1 MLYSLHVSEF
11 KFAGKLSQILQN
23 YQCSI
28 VEHSEVKETWDA
40 QGQKV
45 KAILSAAFEQK
56 LGGLKAVVEMVKK
69 RGAKSIVIVEEAAE
83 AFRVERSMNGALLR
97 VSMPVVADDMAQSFI
112 FALVASFITDGDSTI
127 AADPVSVDLLKL
139 GDRVAKAQ
147 VNVFVNGPTGSG
159 KTTFLGQLSLDFAEQ
174 GVNTLWGSFEIKNT
188 RLVSKLL
195 QQFSREPLPVGQPDK
210 LEDLRAL
217 ADRFEDLPLH
227 FLRFHGSADIDAVIE
242 AMKYAAYVH
251 DVEHVILDNMQF
263 MISRDQ
269 AGGSSYDKFDM
280 QDIAIAKFRKFAT
293 ENNVHVT
300 LVCHPRKEDEGVRL
314 GISSVFG
321 SAKATQ
327 EADTVLI
334 LQNDGKRKCIE
345 VKKNRYDGTL
355 GMAPL
360 HFQRGSGRYTEKPE
374 FDFSGVKEQVKAQ
387 HQTQMSAPVQQ
398 QAKKMVARQ
407 ITTKAATPIKATAAP
422 KKRNIPTQEP
432 SSPVDDA
439 NNAVKPPSSDDRWGE
454 IMSN

>member
-56 LGGLKAVVEMVKK
+56 LGGLKAVVDMVKK

-159 KTTFLGQLSLDFAEQ
+159 KEVLAQYIHKKSSRAEKPFVAINCAAIPENMLEALLFGHKKGAFTGASTSSDGIFQAADGGTLLLDE
-174 GVNTLWGSFEIKNT
+174 
-188 RLVSKLL
+188 VSEMSMPLQAKLL
-195 QQFSREPLPVGQPDK
+195 RVLQERSVVPLG
-210 LEDLRAL
+210 A
-217 ADRFEDLPLH
+217 
-227 FLRFHGSADIDAVIE
+227 
-242 AMKYAAYVH
+242 
-251 DVEHVILDNMQF
+251 
-263 MISRDQ
+263 
-269 AGGSSYDKFDM
+269 
-280 QDIAIAKFRKFAT
+280 
-293 ENNVHVT
+293 
-300 LVCHPRKEDEGVRL
+300 
-314 GISSVFG
+314 
-321 SAKATQ
+321 
-327 EADTVLI
+327 
-334 LQNDGKRKCIE
+334 
-345 VKKNRYDGTL
+345 
-355 GMAPL
+355 
-360 HFQRGSGRYTEKPE
+360 
-374 FDFSGVKEQVKAQ
+374 
-387 HQTQMSAPVQQ
+387 SAPIPVD
-398 QAKKMVARQ
+398 VR
-407 ITTKAATPIKATAAP
+407 TLATSN
-422 KKRNIPTQEP
+422 RNIPMEIRRGRFREDLYFRLNVFPLATKALNERLQDIIPIAAELLVRHQSDLENFPTISGPALQRLLEYSWPGNVRELENVIQRATVLRNSNIIEFEDIMIDTPSPEYHLDEP
-432 SSPVDDA
+432 LVSHV
-439 NNAVKPPSSDDRWGE
+439 
-454 IMSN
+454 

>member
-45 KAILSAAFEQK
+45 KAILSATFEQK

-159 KTTFLGQLSLDFAEQ
+159 KEVLAQYIHKKSSRAEKPFVAINCAAIPENMLEALLFGHKKGAFTGASTSSDGIFQAADGGTLLLDE
-174 GVNTLWGSFEIKNT
+174 
-188 RLVSKLL
+188 VSEMSMPLQAKLL
-195 QQFSREPLPVGQPDK
+195 RVLQERSVVPLG
-210 LEDLRAL
+210 A
-217 ADRFEDLPLH
+217 
-227 FLRFHGSADIDAVIE
+227 
-242 AMKYAAYVH
+242 
-251 DVEHVILDNMQF
+251 
-263 MISRDQ
+263 
-269 AGGSSYDKFDM
+269 
-280 QDIAIAKFRKFAT
+280 
-293 ENNVHVT
+293 
-300 LVCHPRKEDEGVRL
+300 
-314 GISSVFG
+314 
-321 SAKATQ
+321 
-327 EADTVLI
+327 
-334 LQNDGKRKCIE
+334 
-345 VKKNRYDGTL
+345 
-355 GMAPL
+355 
-360 HFQRGSGRYTEKPE
+360 
-374 FDFSGVKEQVKAQ
+374 
-387 HQTQMSAPVQQ
+387 SAPIPVD
-398 QAKKMVARQ
+398 VR
-407 ITTKAATPIKATAAP
+407 TLATSN
-422 KKRNIPTQEP
+422 RNIPMEIRRGRFREDLYFRLNVFPLATKALNERSQDIIPIAAELLVRHQSDLENFPTISGPALQRLLEYSWPGNVRELENVIQRATVLRNSNIIEFEDIMIDTPSPEYHLDEP
-432 SSPVDDA
+432 LVSHV
-439 NNAVKPPSSDDRWGE
+439 
-454 IMSN
+454 

>member
-1 MLYSLHVSEF
+1 MLYSLHVSDF

-159 KTTFLGQLSLDFAEQ
+159 KEVLAQYIHKKSSRAEKPFVAINCAAIPENMLEALLFGHKKGAFTGASTSSDGIFQAADGGTLLLDE
-174 GVNTLWGSFEIKNT
+174 
-188 RLVSKLL
+188 VSEMSMPLQAKLL
-195 QQFSREPLPVGQPDK
+195 RVLQERSVVPLG
-210 LEDLRAL
+210 A
-217 ADRFEDLPLH
+217 
-227 FLRFHGSADIDAVIE
+227 
-242 AMKYAAYVH
+242 
-251 DVEHVILDNMQF
+251 
-263 MISRDQ
+263 
-269 AGGSSYDKFDM
+269 
-280 QDIAIAKFRKFAT
+280 
-293 ENNVHVT
+293 
-300 LVCHPRKEDEGVRL
+300 
-314 GISSVFG
+314 
-321 SAKATQ
+321 
-327 EADTVLI
+327 
-334 LQNDGKRKCIE
+334 
-345 VKKNRYDGTL
+345 
-355 GMAPL
+355 
-360 HFQRGSGRYTEKPE
+360 
-374 FDFSGVKEQVKAQ
+374 
-387 HQTQMSAPVQQ
+387 SAPIPVD
-398 QAKKMVARQ
+398 VR
-407 ITTKAATPIKATAAP
+407 TLATSN
-422 KKRNIPTQEP
+422 RNIPMEIRRGRFREDLYFRLNVFPLATKALNERLQDIIPIAAELLVRHQSDLENFPTISGPALQRLLEYSWPGNVRELENVIQRATVLRNSNIIEFEDIMIDTPSPEYHLDEP
-432 SSPVDDA
+432 LVSHV
-439 NNAVKPPSSDDRWGE
+439 
-454 IMSN
+454 

>member
-1 MLYSLHVSEF
+1 MLYSLHVSDF

-159 KTTFLGQLSLDFAEQ
+159 KEVLAQYIHKKSSRAEKPFVAINCAAIPENMLEALLFGHKKGAFTGASTSSDGIFQAADGGTLLLDE
-174 GVNTLWGSFEIKNT
+174 
-188 RLVSKLL
+188 VSEMSMPLQAKLL
-195 QQFSREPLPVGQPDK
+195 RVLQERSVVPLG
-210 LEDLRAL
+210 A
-217 ADRFEDLPLH
+217 
-227 FLRFHGSADIDAVIE
+227 
-242 AMKYAAYVH
+242 
-251 DVEHVILDNMQF
+251 
-263 MISRDQ
+263 
-269 AGGSSYDKFDM
+269 
-280 QDIAIAKFRKFAT
+280 
-293 ENNVHVT
+293 
-300 LVCHPRKEDEGVRL
+300 
-314 GISSVFG
+314 
-321 SAKATQ
+321 
-327 EADTVLI
+327 
-334 LQNDGKRKCIE
+334 
-345 VKKNRYDGTL
+345 
-355 GMAPL
+355 
-360 HFQRGSGRYTEKPE
+360 
-374 FDFSGVKEQVKAQ
+374 
-387 HQTQMSAPVQQ
+387 SAPIPVD
-398 QAKKMVARQ
+398 VR
-407 ITTKAATPIKATAAP
+407 TLATSN
-422 KKRNIPTQEP
+422 RNIPMEIRRGRFREDLYFRLNVFPLATKALNERSQDIIPIAAELLVRHQSDLENFPTISGPALQRLLEYSWPGNVRELENVIQRATVLRNSNIIEFEDIMIDTPSPEYHLDEP
-432 SSPVDDA
+432 LVSHV
-439 NNAVKPPSSDDRWGE
+439 
-454 IMSN
+454 